1 MGYKVHPEARTF
13 IPVLVFINKKLTI
26 PKLASSAY
34 PHGSASNKS
43 CHTTQVG
50 RGATHIALHDRR
62 RATLSLL
69 QANTS
74 KSVQNQC

>member
-1 MGYKVHPEARTF
+1 MNET
-13 IPVLVFINKKLTI
+13 KKLSI

-34 PHGSASNKS
+34 PHAPLGNKS

-50 RGATHIALHDRR
+50 RGATHIALHERR
-62 RATLSLL
+62 RATLSLF
-69 QANTS
+69 QANTC